1 MQFFIGEEINL
12 IQDIIIIDSNSFEDI
27 FLVEEVQMN
36 DISE

>member
-1 MQFFIGEEINL
+1 MQFFTGEEINL

-27 FLVEEVQMN
+27 FLVEEVQIN

>member
-27 FLVEEVQMN
+27 FLVEEVQIN